1 MIPAHRNNPL
11 PTQLPQWQQLQHLAQ
26 KPWSLTQL
34 FDQQQDRAQ
43 KFSVQAAG
51 IYFDYSKQCLDES
64 VKEQLIQLAEA
75 CGLPQRI
82 QSLYQGDK
90 VNSSEDRAA
99 LHTAL
104 RLPKTA

>member
-1 MIPAHRNNPL
+1 M
-11 PTQLPQWQQLQHLAQ
+11 
-26 KPWSLTQL
+26 K
-34 FDQQQDRAQ
+34 
-43 KFSVQAAG
+43 K
-51 IYFDYSKQCLDES
+51 
-64 VKEQLIQLAEA
+64 QLIQLAEA

-104 RLPKTA
+104 RLPKTAKLCPQGVDVVAEVAVSLDKAADLVSRIRNGISVSYTHLTLPTKLL